1 MIICFK
7 FCFNKALSGDATY
20 YDVGGCEYDPL
31 RQVGK
36 DESISEETREFEV
49 NGKIIK
55 STFIGMG
62 NDGKVKRVKSNE
74 LPQNINNIV
83 AEAVNAENTRKSVT
97 AK

>member
-1 MIICFK
+1 M
-7 FCFNKALSGDATY
+7 
-20 YDVGGCEYDPL
+20 
-31 RQVGK
+31 
-36 DESISEETREFEV
+36 

-83 AEAVNAENTRKSVT
+83 AEAVNAENTRKSVA